1 MDTKDLDASQLQEL
15 EALVSDFQ
23 DTFSTGRQD
32 VGRTNMTHHQNDT
45 GDAPPPSSR
54 LLTDIPIHRPQE
66 VEHLINEIQ
75 EQGITQPSQSP
86 WPSLSCQCKKKLH
99 SFLHGL
105 QEIQQSHKERLIP
118 ITQGRQ
124 PTRLTSRATVVCKTG
139 SGQWILAIRSPP
151 STSGKDRLHH

>member
-32 VGRTNMTHHQNDT
+32 VGRTNVTHHQNDT
-45 GDAPPPSSR
+45 GDAPSPPPPPSNR
-54 LLTDIPIHRPQE
+54 LLTDIPIHRPQQ

-86 WPSLSCQCKKKLH
+86 WPSLSCRCKKK
-99 SFLHGL
+99 S
-105 QEIQQSHKERLIP
+105 P
-118 ITQGRQ
+118 IHFCMDYRKYNKV
-124 PTRLTSRATVVCKTG
+124 TRKDSYPLPRVDSLLNSLAGPQWFATLDPA
-139 SGQWILAIRSPP
+139 SGY
-151 STSGKDRLHH
+151 